1 MSSMVTRLSACALLL
16 AASSASVADVAQ
28 QASAPAPAA
37 VSRPPDNAAL
47 AQAIAQW
54 KALRQSDSLPFSSYA
69 SFIVAHPG
77 WPGEAA
83 MRRVAERRIDPE
95 NFQASQVV
103 AFFDKMPPLTNAGQA
118 RYAEALG
125 IAGRRQ
131 DAQAAA
137 RKAWTSGSLSTIDE
151 ARMLTQFGGTYSN
164 ADQDE
169 RMDRLLWA
177 GATGAAVRQL
187 ALTSPQR
194 RPLFDARLAM
204 RTRAPDAAAKS
215 SALLATGL
223 TDAGFIADRATWLA
237 ATGQIGAARALL
249 AGPRQLST
257 RPGEV
262 EKWYEVLLNNARNAA
277 NDRQWQVAYDIAR
290 QVNDAYAP
298 GVAVR
303 DRPLGERDDY
313 TSLVW
318 LAGMTAMQE
327 RGRPADAEQ
336 MFVLYANAA
345 QSPQTQSKGQYWAG
359 RAAVAARRDGTP
371 HFEAAS
377 RFSDQFYG
385 MLALERLGRPVVIPV
400 ASQVPPAA
408 ADRTAFNAREVV
420 RAARLLGQQGNWA
433 DQTQF
438 VRQIATD
445 AKSPS
450 DHALAAELAAS
461 IGRPDLAVMVGR
473 SALANG
479 LPGYIGQG
487 YPQVRVPGGHE
498 NNWTMI
504 HAIIRQES
512 QFDRAAVSVAN
523 ARGLMQLIPGT
534 ARDQAA
540 KIGLSYNAASLTTDT
555 NYNIQLGSSY
565 FQRRLRDF
573 GSYPLALAAYNGGA
587 GNVAKWITT
596 YGDPRMAGGD
606 IVLWIEKIPFSETRG
621 YVQHVLENAVIYDAL
636 HPERAHIKSKTPLSA
651 YLGKPKPG

>member
-1 MSSMVTRLSACALLL
+1 
-16 AASSASVADVAQ
+16 VADVAQ
-28 QASAPAPAA
+28 QTSAPTPAT

-69 SFIVAHPG
+69 NFIVAHPG

-103 AFFDKMPPLTNAGQA
+103 AYFDKMPPLTNAGQA

-151 ARMLTQFGGTYSN
+151 ARMLTQFGGTFSN

-177 GATGAAVRQL
+177 GATTAATRQL
-187 ALTSPQR
+187 PLTSPQR

-215 SALLATGL
+215 SALLTTGL

-237 ATGQIGAARALL
+237 ATGQLGAARALL
-249 AGPRQLST
+249 AGPRQLTT
-257 RPGEV
+257 RPGDA

-277 NDRQWQVAYDIAR
+277 NDRQWAVAYDIAR

-298 GVAVR
+298 GVVVR

-318 LAGMTAMQE
+318 LAGMTALQE

-336 MFVLYANAA
+336 MFTLYANAA
-345 QSPQTQSKGQYWAG
+345 QSAQTQSKGQYWAG

-371 HFEAAS
+371 HFEAAA
-377 RFSDQFYG
+377 RFSDQYYG
-385 MLALERLGRPVVIPV
+385 MLALERLGRPMVVPV
-400 ASQVPPAA
+400 ASQVPPPA
-408 ADRTAFNAREVV
+408 ADRAAFNAREVV
-420 RAARLLGQQGNWA
+420 RAARLLGQQGNWT

-438 VRQIATD
+438 VRQIAAD
-445 AKSPS
+445 AQSPS
-450 DHALAAELAAS
+450 DHALAAEFAAS

-479 LPGYIGQG
+479 LPGYIRQG
-487 YPQVRVPGGHE
+487 YPQVRVPAGHE

-504 HAIIRQES
+504 HSIIRQES

-534 ARDQAA
+534 ARDQAG
-540 KIGLSYNAASLTTDT
+540 KLGLSYNAASLTTDT

-587 GNVAKWITT
+587 GNVAKWITA

-621 YVQHVLENAVIYDAL
+621 YVQHVLENAVMYDAL

-651 YLGKPKPG
+651 YLGKSKPG